1 MYMLL
6 SSMYITR
13 EPPIETR
20 LAPDDTVSVTLSR
33 VCKRRTKGIASG

>member
-1 MYMLL
+1 MYILL